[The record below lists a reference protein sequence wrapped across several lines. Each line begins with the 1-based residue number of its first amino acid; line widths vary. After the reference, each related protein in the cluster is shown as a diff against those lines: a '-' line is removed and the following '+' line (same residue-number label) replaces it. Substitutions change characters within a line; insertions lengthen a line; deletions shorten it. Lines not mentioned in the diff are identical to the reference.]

1 MPVYNDFGKFIL
13 RFSVGFLM
21 LFHGI
26 AKLIHGVSFI
36 KMTLSNAGLP
46 QFLAYGAY
54 VGEFLAPLFLILGFM
69 TRASAAT
76 IIFTMIMAIYL
87 VHSKDLFAITQT
99 GAWAIEVAAFYILTS
114 IVIILVGPGKYSIDK
129 K

>member
-21 LFHGI
+21 LFHGV
-26 AKLIHGVSFI
+26 AKLIHGVGFI

-114 IVIILVGPGKYSIDK
+114 IVIILFGPGKYSIDK

>member
-21 LFHGI
+21 LFHGV

-36 KMTLSNAGLP
+36 NMTLSNAGLP

-54 VGEFLAPLFLILGFM
+54 VGEVLAPLFLILGFM

-76 IIFTMIMAIYL
+76 IFFTMIMAIYL

-114 IVIILVGPGKYSIDK
+114 NVIILVGPGKYSIDK